1 MADRPDPRVALM
13 AIHPIFADAIMDGTK
28 KVEFRKRSLA
38 EDVTKVVVYATS
50 PVQRVVGEF
59 GIERTV
65 VDAPGQLWETFGRVG
80 SIERADF
87 DEYFSD
93 RDAGVALVIGWVRK
107 YASPKPLA
115 ELDPRP
121 AIPQSFSYVAELSI
135 A

>member
-1 MADRPDPRVALM
+1 MADKPDSRVALM
-13 AIHPIFADAIMDGTK
+13 AIHPKFAAAIMDGTK

-38 EDVTKVVVYATS
+38 DDVTKVVVYATS

-65 VDAPGQLWETFGRVG
+65 VDAPGQLWESFGPVG
-80 SIERADF
+80 SIARADF

-107 YASPKPLA
+107 YVSPKTLA
-115 ELDPRP
+115 ELESQP
-121 AIPQSFSYVAELSI
+121 AVPQSFSYVAEPLI